1 MNNYVYIVSSMPA
14 ISSSSRTDSTL
25 DPDTLIEEIESQ
37 LGSRDRD
44 MLHLLLDGFD
54 PEKIGAEFYEKARA
68 SKSAFIRDF
77 FDFDFNVRNA
87 KVRYLNSALGRPEN
101 TGIIPSGEECSAFE
115 EAGRLQGI
123 LESDNI
129 LGREQALDEF
139 MWEKIDSLSVFDYFN
154 IDAILAFAAKL
165 KIVDR
170 WLKLD
175 ERTGRK
181 MFHKLADEVMR
192 TFKGVEFDSNRQ

>member
-1 MNNYVYIVSSMPA
+1 MNNYVYIVSSLPA
-14 ISSSSRTDSTL
+14 ISSSSRTDNAL
-25 DPDTLIEEIESQ
+25 DTDMIIEEIESQ
-37 LGSRDRD
+37 LDSGDRE

-54 PEKIGAEFYEKARA
+54 PEKIGAEFYEKTRA

-77 FDFDFNVRNA
+77 FVFDFNVRNA

-101 TGIIPSGEECSAFE
+101 DGIIPSGEEGFEFE
-115 EAGRLQGI
+115 EAGKLQGI

-129 LGREQALDEF
+129 LGREQALDDF
-139 MWEKIDSLSVFDYFN
+139 LWEKIDSLSVFDYFN

-175 ERTGRK
+175 ESTGRK
-181 MFHKLADEVMR
+181 MFHKLADEVIK
-192 TFKGVEFDSNRQ
+192 TFKGVEFDSNR